1 MKQSV
6 VSNLQDN
13 QTVTTYFLVCEKEIR
28 ATREGKTY
36 LRVELGDA
44 TGRVEARMW
53 DGFERIAPLF
63 ERDDFVKVQARVETY
78 RGKLQ
83 VIIEKIRRAE
93 ENEVDP
99 ADFFP
104 HTKENVEEL
113 YEKLLHVV
121 GSVGNSWLRRLLESV
136 VCDPEIAPRLKRA
149 PAAKVMHHAYSGGL
163 LEHVLS
169 LCNLCRVVAGHYPE
183 TDADL
188 LLSGAVLHDVGKLRE
203 LSYERSFGYTDEG
216 QLLGHIL
223 VEYEL
228 VSKKMDAIEGFPRE
242 LKILIQHMLI
252 SHHGQYEFGSP
263 KLPMFREALLLHYL
277 DDLDSKMGAIRAA
290 LEFEQ
295 GEGNWTAFNGAL
307 ARRILRADR
316 FLAGPPAPKKEAAA
330 PENAPAAEE
339 QADDPAKAAVPSV
352 VRNLFSV

>member
-1 MKQSV
+1 MKQSF
-6 VSNLQDN
+6 VSSLQDN

-44 TGRVEARMW
+44 TGRVEARVW
-53 DGFERIAPLF
+53 DGFDRMAASF

-78 RGKLQ
+78 RGRPQL
-83 VIIEKIRRAE
+83 VIEKIRRAE
-93 ENEVDP
+93 ENEVEP

-104 HTKENVEEL
+104 HTKENVDEL
-113 YEKLLHVV
+113 YERLLQVAA
-121 GSVGNSWLRRLLESV
+121 SVGNSWLRQLLESV

-149 PAAKVMHHAYSGGL
+149 PAAKVMHHAYGGGL

-169 LCNLCRVVAGHYPE
+169 LCNLCRAVGGHYPE
-183 TDADL
+183 VDMDL

-216 QLLGHIL
+216 QLLGHIM

-228 VSKKMDAIEGFPRE
+228 ISKKIDAIEGFPPE
-242 LKILIQHMLI
+242 LKILIQHLLI

-277 DDLDSKMGAIRAA
+277 DDLDSKMAAVRAA
-290 LEFEQ
+290 LESEQ

-316 FLAGPPAPKKEAAA
+316 FLAGPDAQKEADAS
-330 PENAPAAEE
+330 
-339 QADDPAKAAVPSV
+339 AKAAAGAQGDLYG
-352 VRNLFSV
+352 RE